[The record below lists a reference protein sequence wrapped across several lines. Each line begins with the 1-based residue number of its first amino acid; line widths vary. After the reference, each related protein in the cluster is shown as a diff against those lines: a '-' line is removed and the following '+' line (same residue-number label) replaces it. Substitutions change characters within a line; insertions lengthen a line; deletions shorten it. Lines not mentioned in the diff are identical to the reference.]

1 MQGEIVTEEE
11 YTESIKA
18 VGKDKG
24 KGKKANEFMLPEAL
38 KGIRRDLQIH
48 PEEKKHQKESRF
60 INKWGWGWN

>member
-1 MQGEIVTEEE
+1 MTEEE

-60 INKWGWGWN
+60 INK